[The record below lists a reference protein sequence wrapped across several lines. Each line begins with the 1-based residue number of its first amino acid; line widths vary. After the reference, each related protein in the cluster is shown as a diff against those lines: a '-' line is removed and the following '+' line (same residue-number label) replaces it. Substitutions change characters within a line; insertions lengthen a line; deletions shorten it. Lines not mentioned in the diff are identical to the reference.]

1 MKSYSAARLLRLAL
15 LTAVMP
21 FALLAGTVMAFA
33 GDDTIFHVGTLY
45 KSIVEPAVQTFVAVL
60 FASLLAYGTML
71 LKKKTGIDLD
81 GDARKRVQEAAMNA
95 AGLVLAKFEGPIAN
109 LSIDLKHP
117 LVKEGADLLMAKVPD
132 ALERFGITPEKA
144 AEIILGKIGILQA
157 SAPVA
162 PAAPQAPA
170 P

>member
-1 MKSYSAARLLRLAL
+1 MKPIYRAGLYLAML
-15 LTAVMP
+15 PCVLVFGLVA
-21 FALLAGTVMAFA
+21 AFA
-33 GDDTIFHVGTLY
+33 ADDTIFHVGTLY

-60 FASLLAYGTML
+60 VASLLAYGTML

-132 ALERFGITPEKA
+132 ALERSGITPEKA